1 MAMLRVSSYRKLFED
16 DSWSRNGGLSMQCA
30 GQYRATVRS
39 APVDKCDCDKLDF
52 VAAKAINREGLNQFV
67 KDRTIIAALNDRLVK
82 LIELARC
89 FEEENESLECQIVEL
104 EDKLNSR
111 QAFSS
116 ITSTVPDYSLDEV
129 VERLRR
135 ERDEILC
142 DTEELRKEL
151 ECLMKEYEKAA
162 QQRILFQQE
171 RQDVAEEV
179 DAVTAGCLALRE
191 QVAIYEEQL
200 ANMEAQH
207 ETAVEDLLE
216 PADGTTGTVA
226 AIKFGSPDIT
236 PALDVKEYYCQLAEN
251 LQYECDAPS
260 FAVVRSSDGKQL
272 EAGGACRVNSESL
285 AKDNGH
291 RRRCEGLG
299 FSSDR
304 IYCLPCP
311 RLLSTVFQSACCVIN
326 VLKLCTHTHTLT
338 GDFLCEWKRGNKPSL
353 NVSDLSQR
361 KNTGKTERMKYT
373 AKCGINKKTNQ
384 EIMTQIS
391 ELQKELAELEKLN
404 EELEDEVEMKKAAY
418 MDEIAELEV

>member
-39 APVDKCDCDKLDF
+39 AAVDKCDCDKLDF

-216 PADGTTGTVA
+216 PADGTTGAVA

-272 EAGGACRVNSESL
+272 EAGGA
-285 AKDNGH
+285 AG
-291 RRRCEGLG
+291 
-299 FSSDR
+299 
-304 IYCLPCP
+304 
-311 RLLSTVFQSACCVIN
+311 STVKALPKI
-326 VLKLCTHTHTLT
+326 TDI
-338 GDFLCEWKRGNKPSL
+338 GE
-353 NVSDLSQR
+353 
-361 KNTGKTERMKYT
+361 MK
-373 AKCGINKKTNQ
+373 
-384 EIMTQIS
+384 MLIS

-418 MDEIAELEV
+418 MDEIAELECTIDEMRHQEADFQVQMKEQYEDYKELLSEKMARDMEIAAYRSLVEEEEERLCSL

>member
-39 APVDKCDCDKLDF
+39 AAVDKCDCDKLDF

-191 QVAIYEEQL
+191 QVAIYKEQL

-216 PADGTTGTVA
+216 PADGTTGAVA

-260 FAVVRSSDGKQL
+260 SAVVRSSDGKQL
-272 EAGGACRVNSESL
+272 EAGGA
-285 AKDNGH
+285 AG
-291 RRRCEGLG
+291 
-299 FSSDR
+299 
-304 IYCLPCP
+304 
-311 RLLSTVFQSACCVIN
+311 STVKALPKI
-326 VLKLCTHTHTLT
+326 TDI
-338 GDFLCEWKRGNKPSL
+338 GE
-353 NVSDLSQR
+353 
-361 KNTGKTERMKYT
+361 MK
-373 AKCGINKKTNQ
+373 IL
-384 EIMTQIS
+384 IS
-391 ELQKELAELEKLN
+391 ELQKELAELEKWN